1 MRPARHGDMR
11 DYYDVLGV
19 SADAGADEIRRA
31 YRQLARR
38 YHPDISGD
46 ERGTVFLE
54 VSRAYEVLNDP
65 ERRRSY
71 DASREARLPPAFT
84 RAEWLADEVA
94 IDFPS
99 VTDLLDSMRD
109 AFFGSPA
116 VAGLSAE
123 IVLSPQEAFRGTTVP
138 LGVPVRQTCLLCGG
152 RGETWEEWCAGC
164 GGCGETR
171 ALHEVELRVP
181 AGVREGEQFRFA
193 VMPPGAPQTIVAV
206 RISIR

>member
-1 MRPARHGDMR
+1 MR

-19 SADAGADEIRRA
+19 SLDAGADEIRRA

-71 DASREARLPPAFT
+71 DASRQAQHFPSAPAK
-84 RAEWLADEVA
+84 AEWLADEIA

-99 VTDLLDSMRD
+99 VSDLLDSMRH
-109 AFFGSPA
+109 AFFGSPEC
-116 VAGLSAE
+116 AGLSAE
-123 IVLSPQEAFRGTTVP
+123 IVLSPQEAFRGTRVP
-138 LGVPVRQTCLLCGG
+138 LGVPVRQTCARCGG

-181 AGVREGEQFRFA
+181 PGVREGEQFRFA

>member
-1 MRPARHGDMR
+1 MR

-19 SADAGADEIRRA
+19 SPDAGADEIRRA

-46 ERGTVFLE
+46 DRGTVFLE

-71 DASREARLPPAFT
+71 DASREAEHFPPSPA

-99 VTDLLDSMRD
+99 VSALLDSMRD
-109 AFFGSPA
+109 AFFGSTAFP
-116 VAGLSAE
+116 GLSAE

-138 LGVPVRQTCLLCGG
+138 LGVPVRRTCPRCGG

-171 ALHEVELRVP
+171 ALHEIALRVP
-181 AGVREGEQFRFA
+181 PGVREGEQFRFA
-193 VMPPGAPQTIVAV
+193 VMPPGAPQTVVAV